1 MVMEY
6 ASHGDVYDYLQEVGR
21 MHEEEAR
28 EKFRQVVSAVD
39 YCHRMSVVHRDLK
52 PENLL
57 LDTRDNIKIT
67 DFGLSAQFTM
77 GTPLQTCC
85 GTTLYMAPEI
95 LEGKK
100 YHGPTA
106 DVWSL
111 GVVLYV
117 FVTGTVPFTGDS
129 PKELIRK
136 VRTGK
141 YSVPSCIS
149 KECKNLLKGL
159 LVVNPQGR
167 RSLQKIMDDEWV
179 NLEHTE
185 KLTPYVEEAITRDEK
200 RIEIL
205 LRMGYEEE
213 DIEKSLQQQQPD
225 EINATYRLLEETSDE
240 NNTTPGVTTEGRQ
253 NSTVSTPA
261 PPAAENIPN
270 IVAENI
276 PNTMATAPQLS
287 SQHPASWHGFT
298 LHQQEEQTPLF
309 PDCPAIRSLSLGGKP
324 PSGFLKSMTKL
335 RRSPAPS
342 EKVHTAVATPGGPD
356 VPSDLDL
363 NTTFHGQQ
371 GEQPNHS
378 PPASPNLLHATPSPP
393 TQSPGFF
400 RKLLGRFRKR
410 TFPQEG
416 RRALSARI
424 PSGSPPGE
432 VPLAEGTSSDTSA
445 LGQPQDLQP
454 APPDCPPASPVP
466 SRHSVPASPPV
477 RARRSLFSRF
487 CCCVA
492 ADGTSR
498 NAC

>member
-1 MVMEY
+1 
-6 ASHGDVYDYLQEVGR
+6 
-21 MHEEEAR
+21 
-28 EKFRQVVSAVD
+28 
-39 YCHRMSVVHRDLK
+39 
-52 PENLL
+52 
-57 LDTRDNIKIT
+57 
-67 DFGLSAQFTM
+67 M

-253 NSTVSTPA
+253 NRYVCNERTTDDRYSVIQNGKIKKYKILPVCKK
-261 PPAAENIPN
+261 ICF
-270 IVAENI
+270 
-276 PNTMATAPQLS
+276 
-287 SQHPASWHGFT
+287 SQDKWKHVIYF
-298 LHQQEEQTPLF
+298 PL
-309 PDCPAIRSLSLGGKP
+309 
-324 PSGFLKSMTKL
+324 LKSK
-335 RRSPAPS
+335 
-342 EKVHTAVATPGGPD
+342 
-356 VPSDLDL
+356 
-363 NTTFHGQQ
+363 
-371 GEQPNHS
+371 
-378 PPASPNLLHATPSPP
+378 
-393 TQSPGFF
+393 
-400 RKLLGRFRKR
+400 
-410 TFPQEG
+410 
-416 RRALSARI
+416 
-424 PSGSPPGE
+424 
-432 VPLAEGTSSDTSA
+432 
-445 LGQPQDLQP
+445 
-454 APPDCPPASPVP
+454 
-466 SRHSVPASPPV
+466 
-477 RARRSLFSRF
+477 
-487 CCCVA
+487 
-492 ADGTSR
+492 
-498 NAC
+498 